1 MFSDEKPCDTTN
13 FTVVQVQ
20 LYVVRLSSRKVVP
33 LLHISAHPLSV
44 SEIKMN
50 KTAQCHLCWSEPWR
64 QAALSLLLS
73 CFLSEKTLCSLLT
86 ASVTQGRSSPVLYL
100 VAGESPSVQSGKRFL
115 HCLTVCGAVNHGC
128 VFFQVS
134 VMNVAKEDF
143 INWKTLK
150 VKGSDIPVL
159 H

>member
-1 MFSDEKPCDTTN
+1 MFSDEKPCATTN

-33 LLHISAHPLSV
+33 LLHVSAHPLSV

-115 HCLTVCGAVNHGC
+115 HCFNSVWGSQPWLC
-128 VFFQVS
+128 VFSGFCYECCQRR
-134 VMNVAKEDF
+134 F
-143 INWKTLK
+143 Y
-150 VKGSDIPVL
+150 
-159 H
+159 